1 MQKNNVF
8 FKVIKSIW
16 SVVEKII
23 LIAIAFVS
31 ITIVTQRVSNN
42 EKSFLGFRIFRV
54 ETGSMIPKYQIG
66 DVILVKETDIN
77 KIKVGDDVT
86 YQGTAG
92 SMKGKIVTHQVIE
105 ITEEEG
111 RKIFQT
117 KGIANTAKDP
127 IISGNQI
134 DGVVQ
139 CRLRLVTIIVSLMSN
154 GYIFYF
160 GVVIPLTVWI
170 FFTVIRRNIK
180 KYEKMT
186 NKD

>member
-1 MQKNNVF
+1 MQKKSGF
-8 FKVIKSIW
+8 LKVIKSIW
-16 SVVEKII
+16 YVVEKII

-42 EKSFLGFRIFRV
+42 EKAFLGFRIFRV

-77 KIKVGDDVT
+77 KIKIGDDIT
-86 YQGTAG
+86 YQGKSG

-105 ITEEEG
+105 ITEEDG
-111 RKIFQT
+111 KKIFQT
-117 KGIANTAKDP
+117 KGIANTSKDP
-127 IISGNQI
+127 IISGSQI
-134 DGVVQ
+134 NGVVQ
-139 CRLRLVTIIVSLMSN
+139 CKMVLVTKIVSLMSN

-180 KYEKMT
+180 KYEKMSD
-186 NKD
+186 KD